1 MDAIGWVTLLALAA
15 PTIDGDGD
23 GVPDRDDKCP
33 ADAETYNG
41 YQDGDGCPDLA
52 PQPGVGAGE
61 VGKITERIA
70 FAHDSADLKPQSY
83 PVLDAIAIV
92 IKNQPQQF
100 PVVALEGHA
109 ADNERAPMK
118 LSLARAS
125 TVRLALQARGVDASR
140 LLARASGT
148 TAPVCGEQSESCRA
162 RERTVEFATLA
173 PAKTAGA
180 GAGAD
185 TDKPAA
191 EVEAGAGKAA
201 PAEAAPASIPL
212 ERVEFK
218 KGSAVIGPSAL
229 GNLDI
234 LAGFMKATPA
244 SLEIL
249 GFADKTERGS
259 DALARAR
266 AEAVRA
272 YMVACGVSDKH
283 LAVRAEPIG
292 PRCPARD
299 EACRTRNRRAEL
311 RFVDAQPAARAPA
324 DAPPPAPPKY

>member
-15 PTIDGDGD
+15 PNIDGDGD

-33 ADAETYNG
+33 ADAEIYNG

-52 PQPGVGAGE
+52 PQPAASAGE
-61 VGKITERIA
+61 VGKIVERIA
-70 FAHDSADLKPQSY
+70 FAHDSAELKPPSF

-92 IKNQPQQF
+92 IRNQPQQF

-125 TVRLALQARGVDASR
+125 TVRLALQARGVDATR

-148 TAPVCGEQSESCRA
+148 TAPVCGQQSESCRA

-173 PAKTAGA
+173 PAKTAA
-180 GAGAD
+180 AES
-185 TDKPAA
+185 DKPAA
-191 EVEAGAGKAA
+191 EAEAGAGKTG
-201 PAEAAPASIPL
+201 PAEAPAPIPL

-229 GNLDI
+229 ATLDI
-234 LAGFMKATPA
+234 VAGFMKATPA
-244 SLEIL
+244 ALEIL
-249 GFADKTERGS
+249 GYADKTERGS

-272 YMVACGVSDKH
+272 YMVACGVSEKH
-283 LAVRAEPIG
+283 IAVRAEPAG
-292 PRCPARD
+292 PRCPAKD

-311 RFVDAQPAARAPA
+311 RFADGQPAARNAGDAAPA
-324 DAPPPAPPKY
+324 APPKF

>member
-52 PQPGVGAGE
+52 PQPGAGAGE
-61 VGKITERIA
+61 VGKIVERIA
-70 FAHDSADLKPQSY
+70 FAHDSADLKPQSF

-92 IKNQPQQF
+92 IRNQPQQF
-100 PVVALEGHA
+100 PLVALEGHA
-109 ADNERAPMK
+109 ADNERTPMK

-125 TVRLALQARGVDASR
+125 TVRLALQARGVDANR

-148 TAPVCGEQSESCRA
+148 TAPVCGQQSESCRA

-173 PAKTAGA
+173 PARTAA
-180 GAGAD
+180 ES
-185 TDKPAA
+185 DKPAA

-201 PAEAAPASIPL
+201 PAEAAPAAAIPL

-218 KGSAVIGPSAL
+218 KGSAVIGPAAL
-229 GNLDI
+229 ANLDI
-234 LAGFMKATPA
+234 VAGFMKATPA
-244 SLEIL
+244 ALEIL
-249 GFADKTERGS
+249 GYADKTERGS

-272 YMVACGVSDKH
+272 YMVACGVSEKH
-283 LAVRAEPIG
+283 IAVRAEPAG

-311 RFVDAQPAARAPA
+311 RFADGQPAARNTGDAAAPS
-324 DAPPPAPPKY
+324 KF